1 LINAHLDQVRSQK
14 CTTSLDREH
23 RLLKLA
29 SPTATVDLA
38 RVLDADVLAPAL
50 VQLTP
55 DQQQVIVLKFLGG
68 LDNEQIAQCMGR
80 RRLGAIRALQLR
92 ALMSLRRML
101 EALARR

>member
-29 SPTATVDLA
+29 SPTVTVELA

-80 RRLGAIRALQLR
+80 REGAIRALQLR
-92 ALMSLRRML
+92 ALMSLRRVL